1 MRYARLGPALLLAA
15 ACLLLLALPTAS
27 QVPSRA
33 AAAGVRPV
41 AVFSSAFADAPA
53 VAARTDPVLLR
64 LLSLGARGAEVAQ
77 AREDVISI
85 LGTENSCS
93 AWFRQVDPDPLAV
106 FQSLDI
112 TLFDGPKFVAAV
124 KPQGGPT
131 MFMHPYSAA
140 VQENGGNKA
149 VIQLNAN
156 GPFFAR
162 VADVLER
169 DSPSGFAYFAGRRPL
184 RVGSYDGNTLPARV
198 ATLLHELGHAIGRL
212 PDDSDLRSG
221 LSDQNTQ
228 RVLRACHAEIKAS
241 THTYRA
247 KIK

>member
-1 MRYARLGPALLLAA
+1 MRFARLGPALLLAA
-15 ACLLLLALPTAS
+15 ACLLLLALPAAS
-27 QVPSRA
+27 QIRSRA
-33 AAAGVRPV
+33 AAAAGRPV
-41 AVFSSAFADAPA
+41 AVFSTAFADAPA
-53 VAARTDPVLLR
+53 VAARPDPVLLR
-64 LLSLGARGAEVAQ
+64 LLSLGARGAEIAQ

-85 LGTENSCS
+85 LSTENSCS
-93 AWFRQVDPDPLAV
+93 AWFRQADPDPLAV
-106 FQSLDI
+106 FESLDI
-112 TLFDGPKFVAAV
+112 TLFNGQKFVAAV
-124 KPQGGPT
+124 KTLGGPT

-169 DSPSGFAYFAGRRPL
+169 DSPNSFAYFAGRRAL
-184 RVGSYDGNTLPARV
+184 RVGSYDGNTLPARI

-212 PDDSDLRSG
+212 PDDSDLRTG

-241 THTYRA
+241 SRQHHA
-247 KIK
+247 KTD